1 MLIAGWVIMAVGL
14 IFYIL
19 AFGMGAGPT
28 MGDKPAQATAFT
40 LGTLLM
46 ILGFIFVA
54 VI

>member
-1 MLIAGWVIMAVGL
+1 MLIAGWVMMAVGL
-14 IFYIL
+14 VVYIL

-28 MGDKPAQATAFT
+28 MGDKPLQASAFS

-46 ILGFIFVA
+46 IVGFIFVA